1 MLPDPIDA
9 LGSFVAQV
17 VTTKVAT
24 EKQHERHGFA
34 IGSLKLV
41 DLGGFFFAPLV
52 GVGEVTRRLGFDQDR
67 QPILAEL
74 LGLTTSTGM
83 FTFSALPTARF
94 MRNVYVAASIS
105 VSGFPLGWPC
115 FL

>member
-1 MLPDPIDA
+1 MLPDPINA
-9 LGSFVAQV
+9 LGGFVAQV
-17 VTTKVAT
+17 VAAKVAA

-67 QPILAEL
+67 QPILRSF
-74 LGLTTSTGM
+74 LG
-83 FTFSALPTARF
+83 
-94 MRNVYVAASIS
+94 
-105 VSGFPLGWPC
+105 
-115 FL
+115 